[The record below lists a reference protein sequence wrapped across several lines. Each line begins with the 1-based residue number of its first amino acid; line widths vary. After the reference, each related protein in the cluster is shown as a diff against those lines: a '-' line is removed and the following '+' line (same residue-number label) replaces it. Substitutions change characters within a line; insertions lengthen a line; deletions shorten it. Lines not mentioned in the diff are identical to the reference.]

1 MPRKSRIEEWNLE
14 DCIVLLVL
22 VKQKLGNRQIA
33 AALRRDLRDIRWQL
47 LRLQKCQ
54 DWEQLF
60 AAHGVTF
67 SGQDDVDRIFGEW
80 ASRQLSSIAS

>member
-1 MPRKSRIEEWNLE
+1 MRRNNRIEEWTLE

-33 AALRRDLRDIRWQL
+33 AALRRDPRDIRWQL
-47 LRLQKCQ
+47 LRLNKCQ

-60 AAHGVTF
+60 KSYGAEF
-67 SGQDDVDRIFGEW
+67 KGQEDVEGIFGDW
-80 ASRQLSSIAS
+80 ASRQFASVAS